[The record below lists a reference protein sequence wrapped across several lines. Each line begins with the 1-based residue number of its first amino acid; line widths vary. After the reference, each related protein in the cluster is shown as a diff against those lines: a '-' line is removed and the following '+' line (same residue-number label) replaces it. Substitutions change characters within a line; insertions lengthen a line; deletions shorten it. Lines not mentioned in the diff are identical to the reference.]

1 MNFVK
6 MLKIFV
12 KLYLLTNK
20 EREVIEM
27 SKPKL
32 IIHETDCH
40 GSGKFY
46 YNGKWDYYSYDD
58 EYGDIRAAVQGL
70 IDIGFINVEDVA
82 IFTDEDELYK
92 MVEKGLNV

>member
-1 MNFVK
+1 
-6 MLKIFV
+6 
-12 KLYLLTNK
+12 
-20 EREVIEM
+20 M

-58 EYGDIRAAVQGL
+58 EYGVR
-70 IDIGFINVEDVA
+70 DVHNEPCA
-82 IFTDEDELYK
+82 HAESL
-92 MVEKGLNV
+92 